1 MKSSEE
7 TETSIITHMFGSFR
21 ELLDAKLFV
30 EVSSDEK
37 KVDAG
42 SEPDEGVRDA
52 DNHNLLVLFVSPPL
66 RAVLTNITHSRRN
79 GGESSGLIH

>member
-1 MKSSEE
+1 LAS
-7 TETSIITHMFGSFR
+7 ITHLFSSFR

-37 KVDAG
+37 EVDAG

-52 DNHNLLVLFVSPPL
+52 DNHNFLVLFVSPPF
-66 RAVLTNITHSRRN
+66 RAVLTKTTHRRRY
-79 GGESSGLIH
+79 GCESSGLTH